1 MNIIIKNSSDDPIY
15 LQIKNQIKDAILNG
29 ELEAEDQLP
38 SIRLLAKEL
47 RISVITTKRAYDE
60 LEHEGFIHSVQ
71 GKGSF
76 VAPQNKKLM
85 REKLLK
91 KIESCFAEAIHYAKI
106 AEISK
111 DELEKILDLL
121 EENDETS
128 D

>member
-60 LEHEGFIHSVQ
+60 LEHEGFLHSVQ

-91 KIESCFAEAIHYAKI
+91 NIESCFAEAIHYAKL

-111 DELEKILDLL
+111 DELKKILDLL
-121 EENDETS
+121 EENDETI

>member
-15 LQIKNQIKDAILNG
+15 LQIKNQIRDAILNG

-60 LEHEGFIHSVQ
+60 LEHEGFLHSVQ

-85 REKLLK
+85 HEKLLK
-91 KIESCFAEAIHYAKI
+91 KIESCFAEAIHYAKL

-111 DELEKILDLL
+111 DELKKILDLL